1 MKKSPY
7 KMRGFSGFGEG
18 ASPLR
23 EADNKLIEQSA
34 DIRKKAEEIEDEF
47 IKNFTITKSSSRGLT
62 KTEKQEIKEL
72 KKRKAE
78 IRAANKK
85 KRLDASLTKLNK
97 KQNN

>member
-1 MKKSPY
+1 
-7 KMRGFSGFGEG
+7 MRGFSGFGEG

>member
-1 MKKSPY
+1 MGKISPY
-7 KMRGFSGFGEG
+7 KMRGFPGFKN
-18 ASPLR
+18 SPLK

-34 DIRKKAEEIEDEF
+34 DIRKKAKEIEDEF